1 MRAIPAR
8 DWPSYLERVAREH
21 RAWVATVYRG
31 GKIEAQDEPLDSIS
45 SSDGIDIRVGSKT
58 IHIDKPRALHVE
70 ETREGAVQALEVADA
85 AGERVT
91 LRFRVAVA
99 PGALDG
105 LAPGELDQRPKG

>member
-1 MRAIPAR
+1 MREIPAR
-8 DWPSYLERVAREH
+8 DWPAYLERVAREH

-31 GKIEAQDEPLDSIS
+31 GRIEAQDEPLESIS
-45 SSDGIDIRVGSKT
+45 AGEGIDIHIGSKA
-58 IHIDKPRALHVE
+58 IHVARPRALHVE
-70 ETREGAVQALEVADA
+70 ENGQGAVEALEVDDA

-105 LAPGELDQRPKG
+105 LAPAERR